1 MTASTAAELGDPGSK
16 QLRKSVAASAMGNAT
31 EWYDYGVYAATATYL
46 TDAFFPGELGTLG
59 TMLGFA
65 VSFLLRPLGGMV
77 WGPIGDRI
85 GRKAVLGTTILL
97 MAAATGAIGLIP
109 SHASIGVAAPILLI
123 LLRVVQG
130 FSTGGEYGGA
140 ATYLAECATDRKRGF
155 FGSFLEFGTLAGFV
169 GGSAT
174 VLACQLVL
182 GSDAMHDWGWRIP
195 FMIAVP
201 LGLIGWYLRTRLDE
215 SPVFEE
221 VAEQEKTPPGGLR
234 EVLTTYR
241 RETLTLIGLV
251 VALNVVNYTLLT
263 YQPTYLQ
270 NTIGISESTTTA
282 MMLIGQLVMMVV
294 LPFFGGLSDRVGR
307 RPMWLVSLIGLSVLA
322 LPMYWLMGQGI
333 VWAVIGFI
341 VLGLFYVPQLATISS
356 TFPAIFPTH
365 VRYAGFALG
374 YNVSTAAFGGTAPL
388 VNEAVIENT
397 GWSLFPAVYMIGASL
412 IGLVA
417 WTFLRETAGT
427 SLRGTEVPDVETPD
441 PPVSDAAVTNTAV
454 LDPITDTA
462 VLDPVPNRGPDAEDS
477 GPAPAKAPV

>member
-1 MTASTAAELGDPGSK
+1 MTASTAAETGSPGSG
-16 QLRKSVAASAMGNAT
+16 QSLRKSVAASAMGNAT
-31 EWYDYGVYAATATYL
+31 EWFDYGVYAATATYL
-46 TDAFFPGELGTLG
+46 TQAFFPGELGTLG

-109 SHASIGVAAPILLI
+109 THASIGVAAPILLI

-155 FGSFLEFGTLAGFV
+155 FGSFLEFGTLFGFV

-182 GSDAMHDWGWRIP
+182 GSDAMQAWGWRIP
-195 FMIAVP
+195 FLIAVP
-201 LGLIGWYLRTRLDE
+201 LGLIGWYLRARLDE

-221 VAEQEKTPPGGLR
+221 VADQPHPPGGLR
-234 EVLTTYR
+234 EVVTTYR

-270 NTIGISESTTTA
+270 NTIGVSDSTTTA

-294 LPFFGGLSDRVGR
+294 LPFFGALSDRVGR

-322 LPMYWLMGQGI
+322 LPMYWLMGKGI
-333 VWAVIGFI
+333 VWAVIGFV

-388 VNEAVIENT
+388 VNEAVIEST
-397 GWSLFPAVYMIGASL
+397 GWALFPAAYMIGASL

-417 WTFLRETAGT
+417 WSFLRETAGT
-427 SLRGTEVPDVETPD
+427 SLRGTEVPDVENIEV
-441 PPVSDAAVTNTAV
+441 PVAAAALTNTAV
-454 LDPITDTA
+454 LDPIVDTA
-462 VLDPVPNRGPDAEDS
+462 VLDALGPDADDP
-477 GPAPAKAPV
+477 GPAAPATAPA